1 MCTHIVHVSPI
12 CVLSSMSRIHIVLDD
27 AEKARYRHQAERE
40 GKSLGAW
47 LRAAAEDRLRAAQ
60 ARRDLKAPEALAEF
74 FGECDARESGREPD
88 WADHRAVIERSRR
101 GRLEV
106 T

>member
-1 MCTHIVHVSPI
+1 
-12 CVLSSMSRIHIVLDD
+12 MSRIHIVLDEV
-27 AEKARYRHQAERE
+27 EKARYRHQAERE

-47 LRAAAEDRLRAAQ
+47 LRAAAEDRLRAAE
-60 ARRDLKAPEALAEF
+60 ARRELRTRQALSEF
-74 FGECDARESGREPD
+74 FGECDAREPDPEPD

-101 GRLEV
+101 AGLEV